1 MFSPK
6 ACERLG
12 HYVYLYIHPRTG
24 TPFYVGKGQGS
35 RCFSHLK
42 DRSESEKVRAIDEL
56 TKLGLKPRI
65 DILKYDLTEEQA
77 LLVEST
83 AIDLLGIE
91 TLTNRV
97 RGHGSRHGS
106 RADVTEIAATLDAR
120 GVEVTHAVMIIN
132 INRNYR
138 SDMGV
143 HELYDA
149 TRSAWKLGPKRERA
163 RYALSVHQG
172 IVREVFAIAGWLR
185 GGTTMKSSDASGRP
199 SRREDRW
206 EFVGEVAEDEVRKRY
221 KGRSVGH
228 YFKPGAQNP
237 ILYVNCDD

>member
-1 MFSPK
+1 MFTSK
-6 ACERLG
+6 ARESLG

-24 TPFYVGKGQGS
+24 IPFYVGKGQGN

-56 TKLGLKPRI
+56 AKLGLKPRI
-65 DILKYDLTEEQA
+65 DILKYDLTEDQA

-83 AIDLLGIE
+83 AIDLLGIDS
-91 TLTNRV
+91 LTNRV

-106 RADVTEIAATLDAR
+106 RSEVTEIAATLDAR
-120 GVEVTHAVMIIN
+120 DVEVTHAVMIIN

-138 SDMGV
+138 SDMTV
-143 HELYDA
+143 HEIYDA
-149 TRSAWKLGPKRERA
+149 TRSAWKLGPKRLKA
-163 RYALSVHQG
+163 KYALSIHQG

-185 GGTTMKSSDASGRP
+185 GGTTMKGSDTNGRP
-199 SRREDRW
+199 RRREDRW

-221 KGRSVGH
+221 RGRSVSR